1 MPPVLWRVRAKD
13 HPGSSLS
20 EIQNEPNWTSGHE
33 HRIWYKNRQDRC
45 PGLTHADDEIEE
57 EAKEQGK
64 EAQKEHEELEERE
77 KKGDLVNFRDIIK
90 SEKVCLIQ
98 PIGFCDYG

>member
-1 MPPVLWRVRAKD
+1 MPPVLWRVRVKD

-20 EIQNEPNWTSGHE
+20 EIQSEPNWTSGHE

-57 EAKEQGK
+57 AKEQGK
-64 EAQKEHEELEERE
+64 EAQKEHEEREERE
-77 KKGDLVNFRDIIK
+77 KKGELVDFRDITK
-90 SEKVCLIQ
+90 SEKVCLI
-98 PIGFCDYG
+98 